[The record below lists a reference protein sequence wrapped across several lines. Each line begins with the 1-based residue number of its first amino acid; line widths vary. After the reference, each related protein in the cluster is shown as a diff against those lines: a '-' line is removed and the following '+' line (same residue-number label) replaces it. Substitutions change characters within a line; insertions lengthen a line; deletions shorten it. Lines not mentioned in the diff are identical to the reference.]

1 MQSKTAAPD
10 KFTKK
15 QQTHLDEVA
24 EKVID
29 LEEQIELAED
39 EPEKPQS
46 KKSEAP
52 KGYTPK
58 PGTEQ
63 LVHLKIVKGARFD
76 ENTGKELSTPYVQ
89 MFTYG
94 EYINFKKS
102 APLLGYT
109 IVEELYNPYNK

>member
-15 QQTHLDEVA
+15 QQARLDEVA

-29 LEEQIELAED
+29 LEEQIELADD
-39 EPEKPQS
+39 EPKKP
-46 KKSEAP
+46 EAP

-58 PGTEQ
+58 PGTEH
-63 LVHLKIVKGARFD
+63 LVHLKIVRGARFD

-109 IVEELYNPYNK
+109 IMEEVYNPYNK